1 MHFKLRTAISSAA
14 LLAASAAASV
24 MAPAYASGSLALDLS
39 DDAVRV
45 QYASTV
51 SMSADS
57 EFEWDAGF
65 LLVEGDTG
73 EGDRKLF
80 TGTIRS
86 VGDAG
91 VAEHQVNAAL
101 GLRASWLNGRGFDA
115 QALGVGGEISARFQG
130 MDRLVFSGYGYYAP
144 KVLSFGDAD
153 DFFEFGAR
161 AGYQVLRNGEVYLGY
176 RRVAFDPK
184 MSGGSVT
191 ADTGFHVGMKFGF

>member
-1 MHFKLRTAISSAA
+1 MHFSLRTAISSAT
-14 LLAASAAASV
+14 LVAASLV
-24 MAPAYASGSLALDLS
+24 APAYASGSLSLDLS

-65 LLVEGDTG
+65 LMVEG
-73 EGDRKLF
+73 EGGSSDRKLF

-101 GLRASWLNGRGFDA
+101 GMRAAWLNGSGFDA
-115 QALGVGGEISARFQG
+115 QALAVGGEVSARFQG
-130 MDRLVFSGYGYYAP
+130 MDRLVFAGYGYYAP

-176 RRVAFDPK
+176 RRVTFEPK
-184 MSGGSVT
+184 LGGGSVT
-191 ADTGFHVGMKFGF
+191 ADTGFHLGMKFGF